1 MARKRLADIFA
12 LDATQESSDA
22 AGEPSNSHVPTLDER
37 VALFLRAVHQ
47 KHDFSQEEY
56 TRARRRILEVMA
68 ADIAARPEFD
78 REPAGGTVGFLS
90 RLPKTPAVIPEVRVI
105 GGGPQAATLNAPI
118 DVLIGP
124 SDIPLHLRVAGIFL
138 RTIFV
143 SALLVITIRVA
154 TPQSETLWSLL
165 DSPGDLIR
173 VVLGFIACI
182 WIVAHLF
189 MLPKDAEGY
198 RTWVY
203 LGLALVPLA
212 LACAIAVW

>member
-1 MARKRLADIFA
+1 MKLMESLPDTALAGND
-12 LDATQESSDA
+12 
-22 AGEPSNSHVPTLDER
+22 VPFR
-37 VALFLRAVHQ
+37 LRA
-47 KHDFSQEEY
+47 
-56 TRARRRILEVMA
+56 A
-68 ADIAARPEFD
+68 AI
-78 REPAGGTVGFLS
+78 
-90 RLPKTPAVIPEVRVI
+90 I
-105 GGGPQAATLNAPI
+105 
-118 DVLIGP
+118 
-124 SDIPLHLRVAGIFL
+124 L

-143 SALLVITIRVA
+143 CCLLVITMRVA
-154 TPQSETLWSLL
+154 APQSETMWSLL

-173 VVLGFIACI
+173 VALGLVACI

>member
-1 MARKRLADIFA
+1 MKAIEPERLYPWRPATYKK
-12 LDATQESSDA
+12 LVESPPDAM
-22 AGEPSNSHVPTLDER
+22 L
-37 VALFLRAVHQ
+37 
-47 KHDFSQEEY
+47 
-56 TRARRRILEVMA
+56 TR
-68 ADIAARPEFD
+68 
-78 REPAGGTVGFLS
+78 
-90 RLPKTPAVIPEVRVI
+90 
-105 GGGPQAATLNAPI
+105 N
-118 DVLIGP
+118 DV
-124 SDIPLHLRVAGIFL
+124 PLHLRVAGIIL

-165 DSPGDLIR
+165 DSPGDMIR
-173 VVLGFIACI
+173 VALGLVACI

>member
-1 MARKRLADIFA
+1 MKVIERERTYPWRPATYKKLVESPP
-12 LDATQESSDA
+12 DAM
-22 AGEPSNSHVPTLDER
+22 L
-37 VALFLRAVHQ
+37 
-47 KHDFSQEEY
+47 
-56 TRARRRILEVMA
+56 TR
-68 ADIAARPEFD
+68 
-78 REPAGGTVGFLS
+78 
-90 RLPKTPAVIPEVRVI
+90 
-105 GGGPQAATLNAPI
+105 N
-118 DVLIGP
+118 DV
-124 SDIPLHLRVAGIFL
+124 PLHLRVAGIIL

-143 SALLVITIRVA
+143 TALLVITIRVA

-182 WIVAHLF
+182 WIIAHLF

-212 LACAIAVW
+212 LACAIVVW